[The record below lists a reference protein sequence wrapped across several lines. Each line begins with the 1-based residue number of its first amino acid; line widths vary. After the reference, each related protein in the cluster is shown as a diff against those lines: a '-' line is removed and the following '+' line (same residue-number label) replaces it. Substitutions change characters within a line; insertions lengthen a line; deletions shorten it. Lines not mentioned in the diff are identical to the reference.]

1 MKFNNSSYTEVRPDN
16 WFIPLSLSSVNPRT
30 DVPSAVSPRKKY
42 VVTSIRVFS
51 TPNQFENVF
60 YDLNAVSECQN
71 FRGIFASIF
80 GKVILRP
87 IISELLLCRIW
98 QACIDFK

>member
-1 MKFNNSSYTEVRPDN
+1 MKSNNSSYTEVRPDN
-16 WFIPLSLSSVNPRT
+16 WFIPLGLSSVNPRT

-51 TPNQFENVF
+51 SLNQFENVF
-60 YDLNAVSECQN
+60 CNLNAVSECQN
-71 FRGIFASIF
+71 FRVIFVSIF
-80 GKVILRP
+80 GKVILRA
-87 IISELLLCRIW
+87 IISELLPCRIW

>member
-42 VVTSIRVFS
+42 VVSSIRVFS
-51 TPNQFENVF
+51 TLNQFENVF
-60 YDLNAVSECQN
+60 YDLNVVSECQN

>member
-1 MKFNNSSYTEVRPDN
+1 MEFNKSSYTEVRPDN
-16 WFIPLSLSSVNPRT
+16 WFIPLGLSSVNPRN

-42 VVTSIRVFS
+42 VVTSKRVS
-51 TPNQFENVF
+51 SVLNQFENVF
-60 YDLNAVSECQN
+60 YNLNVVLGCQN

-87 IISELLLCRIW
+87 FISELLLCTIC